1 MTFTYHPDALTE
13 YADAALYYD
22 ERLPGLGAD
31 FTAEVDRAIERVL
44 EAPDRWRCIQE
55 DVRRYLLARFPYGIL
70 YTVEEEY
77 VLIVAIMHLSREPGY
92 WRHRISPRPDGT

>member
-31 FTAEVDRAIERVL
+31 FTAEVDRAIERVHWDPRTQGQRDFMMRDYTNL
-44 EAPDRWRCIQE
+44 
-55 DVRRYLLARFPYGIL
+55 VRMS
-70 YTVEEEY
+70 VE
-77 VLIVAIMHLSREPGY
+77 R
-92 WRHRISPRPDGT
+92 